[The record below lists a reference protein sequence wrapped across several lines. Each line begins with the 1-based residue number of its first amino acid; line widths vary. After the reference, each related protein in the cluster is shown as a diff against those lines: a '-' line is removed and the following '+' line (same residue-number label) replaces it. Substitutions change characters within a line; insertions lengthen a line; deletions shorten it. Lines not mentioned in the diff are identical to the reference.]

1 MPEGTVSGPP
11 GRVGPFRT
19 GWAVIALRTDAPIV
33 PLAIA
38 GTEELYLG
46 RRMASRVLPA
56 TTARSLAGLSPDAA
70 LPTPGTRE
78 ELDVARRMSAALT
91 DLLGPAVEALYPAT
105 VDPVGHPRRLR
116 RRLTWLLLR
125 PGRLDRET

>member
-1 MPEGTVSGPP
+1 
-11 GRVGPFRT
+11 
-19 GWAVIALRTDAPIV
+19 VIALRTGAPIV
-33 PLAIA
+33 PFAMV

-56 TTARSLAGLSPDAA
+56 TSARSLAGLSPDAA
-70 LPTPGTRE
+70 LPPAGTRQ

-105 VDPVGHPRRLR
+105 VDPAGHPRRLR

-125 PGRLDRET
+125 PGRLDREA